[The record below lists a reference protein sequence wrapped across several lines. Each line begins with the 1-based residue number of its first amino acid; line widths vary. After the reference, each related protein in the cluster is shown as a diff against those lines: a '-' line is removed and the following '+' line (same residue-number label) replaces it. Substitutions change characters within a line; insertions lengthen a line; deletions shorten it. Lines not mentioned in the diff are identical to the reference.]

1 MPEEKKEDKGFKV
14 IDRRG
19 REEPPSP
26 PPAEK
31 TSSGAT
37 AGQGPPTPS
46 PGEKVPST
54 ATAGQG
60 PLLQGEAPPKP
71 PLEEIRGAEAKDGN
85 LLPGAGVQSGKD
97 SAREGASAL
106 GVPSFLDLVQSLQMG
121 AMAGLGML
129 QGPGGKRSPVD
140 LPAAKDAIDL
150 LGILQ
155 EKTKGNLTKEE
166 EEILR
171 EGLYHLRMGYM
182 AMINAPPAGQGKEG
196 DQR

>member
-1 MPEEKKEDKGFKV
+1 MPEGKEDKGFKV

-19 REEPPSP
+19 VEATPGPPS
-26 PPAEK
+26 
-31 TSSGAT
+31 
-37 AGQGPPTPS
+37 PS

-60 PLLQGEAPPKP
+60 PPSPGEATPKP
-71 PLEEIRGAEAKDGN
+71 TQEELRGAEAK
-85 LLPGAGVQSGKD
+85 AGVP
-97 SAREGASAL
+97 R
-106 GVPSFLDLVQSLQMG
+106 FLDLVQSLQMG
-121 AMAGLGML
+121 AMVGLGMF
-129 QGPGGKRSPVD
+129 QGPDGKRPPVD

-166 EEILR
+166 EEVLR

-182 AMINAPPAGQGKEG
+182 AMINAPPSGHGKG
-196 DQR
+196 GAQR

>member
-1 MPEEKKEDKGFKV
+1 MPEEKEDKGFKV

-19 REEPPSP
+19 VEPPSP

-37 AGQGPPTPS
+37 AGQGPPS
-46 PGEKVPST
+46 LGD
-54 ATAGQG
+54 
-60 PLLQGEAPPKP
+60 APPKP
-71 PLEEIRGAEAKDGN
+71 PQEELRGAEAK
-85 LLPGAGVQSGKD
+85 AGVP
-97 SAREGASAL
+97 R
-106 GVPSFLDLVQSLQMG
+106 FLDLVQSLQVG

-129 QGPGGKRSPVD
+129 QGPDGKRSPVD

-166 EEILR
+166 EEVLR

-182 AMINAPPAGQGKEG
+182 AMINAPPAGHGKGG

>member
-1 MPEEKKEDKGFKV
+1 MPGEKDDKGFKV

-19 REEPPSP
+19 REEEPSP
-26 PPAEK
+26 PPAAPPVENRGTDPIPPK
-31 TSSGAT
+31 GAREGSPPPDGKEGNLSPP
-37 AGQGPPTPS
+37 AGI
-46 PGEKVPST
+46 
-54 ATAGQG
+54 
-60 PLLQGEAPPKP
+60 QGE
-71 PLEEIRGAEAKDGN
+71 EGR
-85 LLPGAGVQSGKD
+85 
-97 SAREGASAL
+97 AREGAYAL
-106 GVPSFLDLVQSLQMG
+106 GGPRFLDIVQSLQMG
-121 AMAGLGML
+121 AMVGLGML
-129 QGPGGKRSPVD
+129 QGRDGKRPPVD

-182 AMINAPPAGQGKEG
+182 AMINAPPAGRKKEG

>member
-1 MPEEKKEDKGFKV
+1 MPEEKDDKGFKV

-19 REEPPSP
+19 REEATPP
-26 PPAEK
+26 
-31 TSSGAT
+31 
-37 AGQGPPTPS
+37 
-46 PGEKVPST
+46 
-54 ATAGQG
+54 
-60 PLLQGEAPPKP
+60 PPKP
-71 PLEEIRGAEAKDGN
+71 PPVEPPGTVAADGK
-85 LLPGAGVQSGKD
+85 S
-97 SAREGASAL
+97 RENAGASPPKPTAEGTGDATAKEGKGRSTL
-106 GVPSFLDLVQSLQMG
+106 GVPRFLDLVQSLQMG

-129 QGPGGKRSPVD
+129 QGPDGKRPPVD

-166 EEILR
+166 EEVLR

-182 AMINAPPAGQGKEG
+182 AMINAPPAGRGKGG

>member
-1 MPEEKKEDKGFKV
+1 MPEEKDDKGFKV

-19 REEPPSP
+19 REEPPSL
-26 PPAEK
+26 
-31 TSSGAT
+31 
-37 AGQGPPTPS
+37 S

-60 PLLQGEAPPKP
+60 PPSPPP
-71 PLEEIRGAEAKDGN
+71 VEN
-85 LLPGAGVQSGKD
+85 PGAASAEGKAPEMAGVSPPEHPGEGTGDVTAKG
-97 SAREGASAL
+97 REGPSSL
-106 GVPSFLDLVQSLQMG
+106 GVPRFLDLVQSLQMG
-121 AMAGLGML
+121 AMVGLGMI
-129 QGPGGKRSPVD
+129 QGRDGKRPPVD

-166 EEILR
+166 EEVLR

-182 AMINAPPAGQGKEG
+182 AIINAPPAGRGKGGEP
-196 DQR
+196 R

>member
-1 MPEEKKEDKGFKV
+1 MPEEKEDKGFKV

-19 REEPPSP
+19 VEPPSP

-37 AGQGPPTPS
+37 AGQEPPP
-46 PGEKVPST
+46 PPPAEKTSSG
-54 ATAGQG
+54 ATAGQE
-60 PLLQGEAPPKP
+60 PPSPGEAPPKAP
-71 PLEEIRGAEAKDGN
+71 QEELRGAEARAGN
-85 LLPGAGVQSGKD
+85 LPPGARV
-97 SAREGASAL
+97 EGEKGRTGTPSSAL
-106 GVPSFLDLVQSLQMG
+106 GVPRFLDLVQSLQVG

-129 QGPGGKRSPVD
+129 QGPDGKRSPVD

-150 LGILQ
+150 RGILQ

-166 EEILR
+166 EEVLR

-182 AMINAPPAGQGKEG
+182 AMINARPAGHGKGG

>member
-1 MPEEKKEDKGFKV
+1 MPDEKEDKGFKV

-19 REEPPSP
+19 VEPPSP
-26 PPAEK
+26 PPSPPPVEPPG
-31 TSSGAT
+31 SGAT
-37 AGQGPPTPS
+37 EGKGP
-46 PGEKVPST
+46 
-54 ATAGQG
+54 
-60 PLLQGEAPPKP
+60 
-71 PLEEIRGAEAKDGN
+71 
-85 LLPGAGVQSGKD
+85 
-97 SAREGASAL
+97 SAL
-106 GVPSFLDLVQSLQMG
+106 GVPRFLDLVQSLQMG

-129 QGPGGKRSPVD
+129 QGPDGKRPPVD
-140 LPAAKDAIDL
+140 LTAAKDAIDL

-182 AMINAPPAGQGKEG
+182 ATINAPPAGQGKRG